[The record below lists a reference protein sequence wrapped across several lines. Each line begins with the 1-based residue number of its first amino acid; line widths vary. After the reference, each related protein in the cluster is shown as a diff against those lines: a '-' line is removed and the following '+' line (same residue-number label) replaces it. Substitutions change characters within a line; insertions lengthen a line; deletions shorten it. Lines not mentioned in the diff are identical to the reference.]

1 MVSLARLVIPIIII
15 ILAMPP
21 KSAGLNPVENVLQ
34 FIHDRRLSNR
44 VFKFYE
50 DFNHCCES

>member
-1 MVSLARLVIPIIII
+1 MVSRARLVIPIIII

-34 FIHDRRLSNR
+34 FIHDRWLSNR
-44 VFKFYE
+44 AFKLYE
-50 DFNHCCES
+50 DVNHCCES

>member
-1 MVSLARLVIPIIII
+1 
-15 ILAMPP
+15 MPP

-34 FIHDRRLSNR
+34 FIHDRWLSNR

-50 DFNHCCES
+50 DFNHCCNS